1 MMILQSENFA
11 FKCVLSEKFFQS
23 TMKIGIFDSILSW
36 IRFKPQTEMDEK
48 LIPKKRSKI
57 ISIPKLEDTYDAGS
71 MNSLECTLIVT
82 EGDSAHTMVNSG
94 ISVVNRNKFGI
105 FPLNGKFINV
115 REANKKQIMGNVDIK
130 CLVEILG
137 LKYNIKYTTEESMK
151 SLRYGRLMI
160 MTDQDP
166 DGAHITG
173 LIINFIH
180 YYWPTLIKQNF
191 IERFITPV
199 IKVSNG
205 SSFNHAFYSLAEFK
219 DWKQKTWNSNSYHTS
234 YYKGIFLSILI
245 FYFNILIFYHHL
257 IVYSFGWIL
266 SARSQRIFFR
276 HETPSDHI
284 PL

>member
-1 MMILQSENFA
+1 
-11 FKCVLSEKFFQS
+11 
-23 TMKIGIFDSILSW
+23 
-36 IRFKPQTEMDEK
+36 
-48 LIPKKRSKI
+48 
-57 ISIPKLEDTYDAGS
+57 

-180 YYWPTLIKQNF
+180 YYWPTLINPLMP
-191 IERFITPV
+191 I
-199 IKVSNG
+199 
-205 SSFNHAFYSLAEFK
+205 
-219 DWKQKTWNSNSYHTS
+219 
-234 YYKGIFLSILI
+234 IL
-245 FYFNILIFYHHL
+245 Y
-257 IVYSFGWIL
+257 VW
-266 SARSQRIFFR
+266 
-276 HETPSDHI
+276 
-284 PL
+284 